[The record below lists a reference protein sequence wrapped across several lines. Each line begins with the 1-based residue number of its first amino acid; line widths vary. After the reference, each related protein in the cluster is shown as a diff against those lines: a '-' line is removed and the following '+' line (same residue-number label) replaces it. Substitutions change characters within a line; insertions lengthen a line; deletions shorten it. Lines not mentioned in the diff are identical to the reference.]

1 LKWKILFCAFL
12 LIAAATIITAAES
25 PVLTVCSYLDSS
37 SIFDFDNLLLDGGSA
52 PTGGGD
58 PVPGGGIPK

>member
-1 LKWKILFCAFL
+1 MKWKILLCAFL
-12 LIAAATIITAAES
+12 LIAAATIITAAAS
-25 PVLTVCSYLDSS
+25 PILTACSNLGTMD
-37 SIFDFDNLLLDGGSA
+37 IFDFGSLLLDGSFT

>member
-1 LKWKILFCAFL
+1 MKWKILFCAFL
-12 LIAAATIITAAES
+12 LIVAATVITAAAS
-25 PVLTVCSYLDSS
+25 PVLTVCSNLDSAI
-37 SIFDFDNLLLDGGSA
+37 IFDFDSLLLDGGST

>member
-1 LKWKILFCAFL
+1 MKWKILFCAFL
-12 LIAAATIITAAES
+12 LIATAAVITAAAS
-25 PVLTVCSYLDSS
+25 PILTVCSNLDTAN
-37 SIFDFDNLLLDGGSA
+37 IFDFDSLLLDGGFT